1 MSDWILVRLARDG
14 TQPAGWV
21 VVSAAGELIDAHA
34 ATDAAGLASAAAGRR
49 VALVVPGTDVLQLAA
64 TLPAGN
70 ESRLAQIVPYALEDQ
85 VSEDLDSLHF
95 AIGQAL
101 AGPGSRLCVDVV
113 NRALLQRW
121 LAVPEALGLVAQAVY
136 ADSELLPLL
145 PGHISAW
152 IEEDNLTLRVPGCRP
167 LVLPASDPAFALEL
181 ALAND
186 AGALQA
192 SHLNV
197 YVTSQD
203 WARHAAT
210 YEALRPRVAS
220 LKVQLL
226 SGGILPL
233 LGAQLVGAGAINLLQ
248 GGYTPVRTGGPTWRT
263 WRLAAGLAAAL
274 LGVHLVASGLQIK
287 RLGAQEQALD
297 AGIQQAFA
305 QALPGQIAGTSARKR
320 MEQRLVQLRA
330 AAPESGSL
338 LSLLSALSRAHAA
351 APGTRIEA
359 LSYRKGSI
367 DMKVT
372 GPDAQSLERMNQ
384 SLRGAGLTSELASGS
399 ARGQDYEGRL
409 QLRSGS

>member
-1 MSDWILVRLARDG
+1 
-14 TQPAGWV
+14 
-21 VVSAAGELIDAHA
+21 
-34 ATDAAGLASAAAGRR
+34 
-49 VALVVPGTDVLQLAA
+49 
-64 TLPAGN
+64 
-70 ESRLAQIVPYALEDQ
+70 
-85 VSEDLDSLHF
+85 
-95 AIGQAL
+95 
-101 AGPGSRLCVDVV
+101 
-113 NRALLQRW
+113 
-121 LAVPEALGLVAQAVY
+121 VPEALGLVAQAVY

-248 GGYTPVRTGGPTWRT
+248 GGCTPVRTGGPTWRT